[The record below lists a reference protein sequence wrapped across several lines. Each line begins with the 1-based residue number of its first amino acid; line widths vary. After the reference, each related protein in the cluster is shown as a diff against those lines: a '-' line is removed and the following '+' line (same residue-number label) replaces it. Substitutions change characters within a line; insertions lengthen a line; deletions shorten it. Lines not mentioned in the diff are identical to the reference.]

1 MISKPS
7 NIFLRFILLFN
18 IFYVCYFKDNKPLP
32 VSSTLLLEEDNL
44 IALKCYQPEFGAWSY
59 KSHNDGSIND
69 VANHYYVR
77 KGLFGDYS
85 ISLESKVKKGF
96 YWRVKDGRVKLE
108 QDDGTEQ
115 FKEESSFIPV
125 PGLEDFNLLSLRPVK
140 YPKHYVRHFRGN
152 IIISKIASD
161 DVFLKDATWYVY
173 WI

>member
-1 MISKPS
+1 MINKPS
-7 NIFLRFILLFN
+7 NVFLRLILLFS
-18 IFYVCYFKDNKPLP
+18 IYYMCYLSSVTTTTLIEENK
-32 VSSTLLLEEDNL
+32 L
-44 IALKCYQPEFGAWSY
+44 IALKTYQPQYKYWSY
-59 KSHNDGSIND
+59 QGLINGD
-69 VANHYYVR
+69 KNNAANHYYLR
-77 KGLFGDYS
+77 KGFYGDYS
-85 ISLESKVKKGF
+85 ISLESKANKGF
-96 YWRVKDGRVKLE
+96 YWRVKNGLLYLEKNDGSKL
-108 QDDGTEQ
+108 

>member
-1 MISKPS
+1 MINKPS
-7 NIFLRFILLFN
+7 NVFLRLILLFN
-18 IFYVCYFKDNKPLP
+18 IYYMCYLSSVTTTTLIEENK
-32 VSSTLLLEEDNL
+32 L
-44 IALKCYQPEFGAWSY
+44 IALKTYQPQYKYWSY
-59 KSHNDGSIND
+59 QGLINGD
-69 VANHYYVR
+69 KNNAANHYYLR
-77 KGLFGDYS
+77 KGFYGDYS
-85 ISLESKVKKGF
+85 ISLESKANKGF
-96 YWRVKDGRVKLE
+96 YWRVKNGLLYLEKNDGSKL
-108 QDDGTEQ
+108 